1 MLRLISFVVI
11 LATSMCA
18 GARAEMNGTLRV
30 GVLND
35 MSSVYADFQGP
46 GSVVAAQLAVEDF
59 AALSQR
65 KIEVLSADHQNKPD
79 IGASIARRWLD
90 VDGVDVIADLPNS
103 AVALAVADI
112 VRDENKVLIG
122 SGAGTAL
129 LTGAKCSPNTVHW
142 TYDTWAMG
150 HGLARGVLAQG
161 GKSWFF
167 VTADYAFGHDLEKQ
181 ASDEVLASDGK
192 VLGAVRHPIGT
203 NDFSSYLLQAQAS
216 GAQVVAMANA
226 GGDTV
231 NAIKQTSEY
240 RLGERQK
247 IVALIFD
254 LQSVPALGLSTAQGL
269 TALNAFYWDTNDQ
282 TRTWS
287 QRYQARHPKKMM
299 PNHMQAGVYSSLLH
313 YLKAVEKVGSP
324 ADGRAVV
331 AAMKSMPTDD
341 PLFGQGQIREDGRKI
356 HPMYLLQVKTPS
368 ESKSEWDVFKLVGTI
383 PADKA
388 FRPLNEGNCPLV
400 KQN

>member
-11 LATSMCA
+11 LAASMCA
-18 GARAEMNGTLRV
+18 AAQAEVNGTLRV

-79 IGASIARRWLD
+79 VGASIARRWLD
-90 VDGVDVIADLPNS
+90 VDGVDVIVDLPNS

-112 VRDENKVLIG
+112 VRDKNKVLIG

-231 NAIKQTSEY
+231 NAIKQASEY

-254 LQSVPALGLSTAQGL
+254 LQSVPALGLPTAQGL
-269 TALNAFYWDTNDQ
+269 TALNAFYWDMNDK

-299 PNHMQAGVYSSLLH
+299 PNHMQAGVYSGLLH

-331 AAMKSMPTDD
+331 AAMKAMPTDD
-341 PLFGQGQIREDGRKI
+341 PLFGHGEIREDGRKI
-356 HPMYLLQVKTPS
+356 HPMYLLQVKTPADS
-368 ESKSEWDVFKLVGTI
+368 RSEWDVFKIIGTI